1 MQIAL
6 DSLDDELTT
15 DDIVTRERAIDK
27 EFIMLIQAACKAD
40 NIPRAIE
47 LTKLLHHLTSFDAAM
62 KIAEFYHLIG
72 FKEKVEMLKNEREEG
87 EERAVLARNKRRRWL
102 KPDPPARQIVA
113 PNGVSSSSRYDPLS
127 DVRPPPTIERPGMAR
142 VTVPIIEK
150 TRYTSV
156 APASQTPERTIVNDA
171 SAFTESPTPLDKRK
185 RTEMEDSFPGSDFSM
200 PPPKQKANPFAR
212 KPGQDSTRNPFARRV
227 ESKTILKSE
236 SFFEKVD
243 AVESE
248 NPVRKRPA
256 ANVKGKEKEK
266 KDGPRQATLFS
277 MMPSKSN
284 KPVVKKKAEEHASP
298 LEPDSQAD
306 ITMSDALAPSDA
318 GTLVETQIDSQ
329 LLADDWEETQIVE
342 EGTLSSSISEDFN

>member
-1 MQIAL
+1 M
-6 DSLDDELTT
+6 
-15 DDIVTRERAIDK
+15 
-27 EFIMLIQAACKAD
+27 
-40 NIPRAIE
+40 
-47 LTKLLHHLTSFDAAM
+47 
-62 KIAEFYHLIG
+62 
-72 FKEKVEMLKNEREEG
+72 
-87 EERAVLARNKRRRWL
+87 
-102 KPDPPARQIVA
+102 
-113 PNGVSSSSRYDPLS
+113 
-127 DVRPPPTIERPGMAR
+127 
-142 VTVPIIEK
+142 
-150 TRYTSV
+150 
-156 APASQTPERTIVNDA
+156 
-171 SAFTESPTPLDKRK
+171 
-185 RTEMEDSFPGSDFSM
+185 
-200 PPPKQKANPFAR
+200 
-212 KPGQDSTRNPFARRV
+212 
-227 ESKTILKSE
+227 
-236 SFFEKVD
+236 
-243 AVESE
+243 ESE